1 MNLQIRHVASPRDR
15 AVPGRQSW
23 KVTAHAAVHGC
34 HTGVCF
40 LEHRINR
47 DLTVHIRKLHNGHV
61 NEQSNL
67 SVSGHSDDWLGGH
80 IPRVL
85 HGDISAGTAAG
96 RLDVLGCYICLIPE
110 GLAAEVD
117 SEGSMRIAAEDLL
130 KRNLVDDPGIIKAA
144 VAVGEGD
151 CTRAAQPPGDL
162 GNPIRIG
169 CGSVASI

>member
-23 KVTAHAAVHGC
+23 KVTAHTAVHGRDS
-34 HTGVCF
+34 GICF
-40 LEHRINR
+40 LQNGVNR
-47 DLTVHIRKLHNGHV
+47 DLTVHIGKLHNGHV
-61 NEQSNL
+61 NDQRDL
-67 SVSGHSDDWLGGH
+67 AASGHSNDRLRGY
-80 IPRVL
+80 ISRIL

-96 RLDVLGCYICLIPE
+96 GLDVLGCYICLIPE

-151 CTRAAQPPGDL
+151 CT
-162 GNPIRIG
+162 
-169 CGSVASI
+169 